1 MIDFPPFFKLSSTIV
16 FETFSVDASLK
27 STEAPKTLERLI
39 LSELSLGVEGS
50 KDVSSSKVPSLY
62 TLAEKF

>member
-1 MIDFPPFFKLSSTIV
+1 MDLLPFFKLSSTIV
-16 FETFSVDASLK
+16 FETFSVDALLK
-27 STEAPKTLERLI
+27 SVEAPRTLERLI

-62 TLAEKF
+62 IFVGKF